1 MATLRCLSPRPGG
14 ELKFNVDDVATKLSK
29 YCVHLVVSAPKLLP
43 GHHYDTSCVFD
54 AVAVEAAQLL
64 PGDKYEAMRS
74 LPESSETSIFQK
86 GVRLGK
92 QLEEMEEGTRWKVL
106 ADFWA
111 ELMLYVVPSDNVKE
125 HIEYLANGGEFITH
139 LWALLTHAGI
149 LQRGQKNVTDI
160 ENAGVDLAE
169 GLGGTALRFR
179 HASSCPLTLADKQAA
194 PATCAINQPTANGN
208 CV

>member
-1 MATLRCLSPRPGG
+1 
-14 ELKFNVDDVATKLSK
+14 
-29 YCVHLVVSAPKLLP
+29 
-43 GHHYDTSCVFD
+43 
-54 AVAVEAAQLL
+54 VEAAQLL